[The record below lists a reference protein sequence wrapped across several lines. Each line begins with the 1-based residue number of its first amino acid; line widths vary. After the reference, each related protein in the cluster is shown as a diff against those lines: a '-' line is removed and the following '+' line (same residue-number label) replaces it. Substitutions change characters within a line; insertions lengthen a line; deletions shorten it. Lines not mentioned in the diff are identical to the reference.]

1 MGVRSQVVDGELEV
15 VRVDCRN
22 RQGCNDPRR
31 KLDDVEEET
40 VCGRFYLGLGESMG
54 NSLCRW
60 KGQGK
65 CHDQV
70 IDDGGTSSMAIP
82 AKMNRDVV
90 EDLRERRDELLVA
103 IDALEQL
110 DAQPFDLIAADAGRQ

>member
-1 MGVRSQVVDGELEV
+1 MNRFDDVNAIRYCFRDLVLVGVRSQVVDGELEV
-15 VRVDCRN
+15 ARVDCRN

-40 VCGRFYLGLGESMG
+40 VCGRFCLGLGESMG

-60 KGQGK
+60 NGQGG

-70 IDDGGTSSMAIP
+70 IDG
-82 AKMNRDVV
+82 
-90 EDLRERRDELLVA
+90 ERPRW
-103 IDALEQL
+103 
-110 DAQPFDLIAADAGRQ
+110 RHWRK